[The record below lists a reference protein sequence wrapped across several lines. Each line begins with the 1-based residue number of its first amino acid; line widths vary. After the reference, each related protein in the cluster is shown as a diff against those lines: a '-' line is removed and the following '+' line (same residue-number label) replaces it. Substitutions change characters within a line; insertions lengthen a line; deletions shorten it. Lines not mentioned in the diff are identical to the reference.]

1 MSNNNVKE
9 WSEFQKLGELQ
20 NLEDLVFVGK
30 NKLGGMVMLW
40 LTNPMSFVACFKQ
53 SLWFWK
59 IRNYMELVNY
69 STPASLFPNPLTAAA
84 YHAWS

>member
-30 NKLGGMVMLW
+30 NKLGGMLW
-40 LTNPMSFVACFKQ
+40 LTNPIPVVLENK
-53 SLWFWK
+53 
-59 IRNYMELVNY
+59 ELYGVGE
-69 STPASLFPNPLTAAA
+69 L
-84 YHAWS
+84 